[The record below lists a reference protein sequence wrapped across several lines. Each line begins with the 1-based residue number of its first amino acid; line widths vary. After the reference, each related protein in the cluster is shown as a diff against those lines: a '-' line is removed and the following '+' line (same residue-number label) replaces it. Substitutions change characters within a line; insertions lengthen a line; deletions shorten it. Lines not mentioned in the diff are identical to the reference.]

1 MQEIYGLKVF
11 NGIDKNIVDL
21 IIKNSKIETYSEG
34 EIIIKQGEKS
44 NGKGYIIKSG
54 EVIVEIGGKE
64 IAKLG
69 IGEIFGEIAL
79 LNEEQRTATIK
90 AISETQL
97 IVLTQEYLLEIIDS
111 GNESVNRDIM
121 FRLEQ
126 NLINNY

>member
-1 MQEIYGLKVF
+1 MQEIYWLKVF
-11 NGIDKNIVDL
+11 NWIDKNIVDL
-21 IIKNSKIETYSEG
+21 IIKNSKIETYSEW
-34 EIIIKQGEKS
+34 EIIIKQWEKS
-44 NGKGYIIKSG
+44 NWKWYIIKSW
-54 EVIVEIGGKE
+54 EVIVEIWWKE

-69 IGEIFGEIAL
+69 IWEIFWEIAL

-111 GNESVNRDIM
+111 WNESVNRDIM